1 MPVKLLL
8 LIATIIL
15 MHKKAIFFDLYQTL
29 LSVDAAGEKQNS
41 QLAFE
46 TIIVPYLTEKGV
58 TASEAALVTNYYA
71 DEMQSF
77 YEAHDS
83 QLHHHNY
90 AAILTTVFKKY
101 YDLILSET
109 EMSDLIHEF
118 RKISRGY
125 LELYEGVP
133 EVLAA
138 LSEKYTLVVASYTQH
153 AFTARELADLDILK
167 YFTHT
172 VYSSEIGFKKRANE
186 FYQHCL
192 KTVQLEPKDCVMVG
206 DHLYEDMYMANQ
218 NGLHTVWIIN
228 PLTKDRA
235 EANVKPD
242 ASLPIESI
250 RELPQVIATVWN
262 Q

>member
-1 MPVKLLL
+1 
-8 LIATIIL
+8 

-29 LSVDAAGEKQNS
+29 LSVDAAEEKQNS
-41 QLAFE
+41 RLAFE
-46 TIIVPYLTEKGV
+46 TVIVPFLIEKDV
-58 TASEAALVTNYYA
+58 AASDAALVMTHYA

-77 YEAHDS
+77 YDAHDS
-83 QLHHHNY
+83 KLHHHNY
-90 AAILTTVFKKY
+90 VDILTTVFKKY
-101 YDLILSET
+101 YKLILSES
-109 EMSDLIHEF
+109 EMSELIYAF

-125 LELYEGVP
+125 LDLYDGVP

-138 LSEKYTLVVASYTQH
+138 LSENYTLVVASYTQH

-167 YFTHT
+167 YFTHC

-206 DHLYEDMYMANQ
+206 DHLYEDMYMAHQ
-218 NGLHTVWIIN
+218 NGLHTVWIVN

-235 EANVKPD
+235 EATVKPD

-250 RELPQVIATVWN
+250 RELPHVIASIWN